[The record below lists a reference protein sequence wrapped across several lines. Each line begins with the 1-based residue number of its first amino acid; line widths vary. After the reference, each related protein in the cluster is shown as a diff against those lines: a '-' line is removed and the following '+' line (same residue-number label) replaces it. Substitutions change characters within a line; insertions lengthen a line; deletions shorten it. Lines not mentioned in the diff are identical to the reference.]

1 MTENNLNTQQIYT
14 YEEILRAINKLE
26 PNEKEAV
33 LSLLKINEIA
43 QLFESQQKVDE
54 CCRIAKQYVDLY
66 SLLINSIQKL
76 YVKVTAPTDTV
87 EDIVCEYNDLSED
100 NKKNVALELLNT
112 STFQKDCCDILVKDF
127 ERIVKDN
134 PTLKLLN
141 DTFQITDWYKKNIAL
156 GIGCNHEYKE
166 N

>member
-1 MTENNLNTQQIYT
+1 MKIYP
-14 YEEILRAINKLE
+14 EIKRL
-26 PNEKEAV
+26 P
-33 LSLLKINEIA
+33 
-43 QLFESQQKVDE
+43 
-54 CCRIAKQYVDLY
+54 
-66 SLLINSIQKL
+66 
-76 YVKVTAPTDTV
+76 
-87 EDIVCEYNDLSED
+87 
-100 NKKNVALELLNT
+100 
-112 STFQKDCCDILVKDF
+112 FQKDCGDILVKDF